1 MSRWVIWLPHIC
13 LFIYNNLIINFK
25 FNSSV
30 LRKYNWGTSLVVP
43 RWRMDLPTQGTWVWP
58 LIGKTKIPTWRE
70 ATKPGS
76 CGEKATQ
83 RGRVSTADITKHQN
97 MIKKLTMCSLA
108 KELFFF
114 GMKRLSRFLKMY
126 FLPAPIYTVCQH
138 SLELYKRL
146 FHQESFR

>member
-97 MIKKLTMCSLA
+97 MIKKLTMCSLHFSPLHFTEICCQA
-108 KELFFF
+108 AL
-114 GMKRLSRFLKMY
+114 GHASVTLWSLKKNVDSCCWVV
-126 FLPAPIYTVCQH
+126 F
-138 SLELYKRL
+138 
-146 FHQESFR
+146 